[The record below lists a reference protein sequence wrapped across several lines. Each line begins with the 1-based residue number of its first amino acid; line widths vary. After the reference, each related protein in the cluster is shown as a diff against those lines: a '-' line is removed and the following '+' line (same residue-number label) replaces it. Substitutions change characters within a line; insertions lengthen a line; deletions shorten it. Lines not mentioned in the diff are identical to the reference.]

1 MHKRVEQT
9 IASLHIWGGSG
20 PPTTL
25 EFDID
30 QPGGSS
36 LPGAKI
42 TISYNGETVTKT
54 SNNKGLAIFY
64 EVPTNTDIP
73 YTVTAFGYADYTGSV
88 NIAPGEYGWV
98 NIAMSQ
104 LQPQGEETLF
114 VGLWGGSNYGWTYG
128 QTGDFVGWEGMTVQN
143 FPQAKAN
150 LKTLQTNEYNNFL
163 LKFMDIDPA
172 VRQRKF
178 TLSCEIPGAGFSINE
193 NVVASDDG
201 KIAQYAFKSPPALYE
216 YLKANYGKWVV
227 AKVAI
232 NIQKWG

>member
-1 MHKRVEQT
+1 MPQTYSVLEVHVDTADGGHISSARVE
-9 IASLHIWGGSG
+9 
-20 PPTTL
+20 
-25 EFDID
+25 
-30 QPGGSS
+30 
-36 LPGAKI
+36 I
-42 TISYNGETVTKT
+42 TYDGK
-54 SNNKGLAIFY
+54 SNTANTDNKGLAIFY

-163 LKFMDIDPA
+163 LKFLEKM
-172 VRQRKF
+172 
-178 TLSCEIPGAGFSINE
+178 TLSLI
-193 NVVASDDG
+193 V
-201 KIAQYAFKSPPALYE
+201 
-216 YLKANYGKWVV
+216 
-227 AKVAI
+227 
-232 NIQKWG
+232 

>member
-54 SNNKGLAIFY
+54 ADNKGLAIFY
-64 EVPTNTDIP
+64 EVPTNIDIP
-73 YTVTAFGYADYTGSV
+73 YTVTASGYKDYTGSV

>member
-1 MHKRVEQT
+1 MTH
-9 IASLHIWGGSG
+9 

-54 SNNKGLAIFY
+54 ADNEGLAIFY
-64 EVPTNTDIP
+64 EVPTNIDIP
-73 YTVTAFGYADYTGSV
+73 YTVTASGYEDYTGSV

-178 TLSCEIPGAGFSINE
+178 TLSC
-193 NVVASDDG
+193 
-201 KIAQYAFKSPPALYE
+201 KIAAAALTTGTSSGAIWPHSSLSIRVERSTGATKVRLRLSSAARAAAFSRESPVRTRATR
-216 YLKANYGKWVV
+216 VRT
-227 AKVAI
+227 
-232 NIQKWG
+232 

>member
-42 TISYNGETVTKT
+42 TISYNGETVIKT
-54 SNNKGLAIFY
+54 SDNKGLAIFY

-73 YTVTAFGYADYTGSV
+73 YTVTASGYAGYIGSV

-114 VGLWGGSNYGWTYG
+114 VGLWGEVITAGL
-128 QTGDFVGWEGMTVQN
+128 M
-143 FPQAKAN
+143 AKLATS
-150 LKTLQTNEYNNFL
+150 L
-163 LKFMDIDPA
+163 
-172 VRQRKF
+172 
-178 TLSCEIPGAGFSINE
+178 AG
-193 NVVASDDG
+193 
-201 KIAQYAFKSPPALYE
+201 
-216 YLKANYGKWVV
+216 
-227 AKVAI
+227 KV
-232 NIQKWG
+232 

>member
-1 MHKRVEQT
+1 MKGAAKPCLTDDFCSTEPG
-9 IASLHIWGGSG
+9 GGSG

-54 SNNKGLAIFY
+54 ANNKGLAIFY
-64 EVPTNTDIP
+64 EVPTNIDIP
-73 YTVTAFGYADYTGSV
+73 YTVTASGYKDYTGSV

-114 VGLWGGSNYGWTYG
+114 VGLWGG
-128 QTGDFVGWEGMTVQN
+128 
-143 FPQAKAN
+143 K
-150 LKTLQTNEYNNFL
+150 
-163 LKFMDIDPA
+163 
-172 VRQRKF
+172 
-178 TLSCEIPGAGFSINE
+178 
-193 NVVASDDG
+193 
-201 KIAQYAFKSPPALYE
+201 
-216 YLKANYGKWVV
+216 
-227 AKVAI
+227 
-232 NIQKWG
+232 

>member
-9 IASLHIWGGSG
+9 IASLHIWGSG

-54 SNNKGLAIFY
+54 SDNKGLAIFY

-114 VGLWGGSNYGWTYG
+114 VGLWGEVITAGL
-128 QTGDFVGWEGMTVQN
+128 M
-143 FPQAKAN
+143 AKLATS
-150 LKTLQTNEYNNFL
+150 L
-163 LKFMDIDPA
+163 
-172 VRQRKF
+172 
-178 TLSCEIPGAGFSINE
+178 AG
-193 NVVASDDG
+193 
-201 KIAQYAFKSPPALYE
+201 
-216 YLKANYGKWVV
+216 
-227 AKVAI
+227 KV
-232 NIQKWG
+232 

>member
-1 MHKRVEQT
+1 MFNRR
-9 IASLHIWGGSG
+9 LLFNGGGGESG

-36 LPGAKI
+36 LSGATI
-42 TISYNGETVTKT
+42 TISYNDETVTKT
-54 SNNKGLAIFY
+54 ADNKGLAVFY
-64 EVPTNTDIP
+64 EVPTNIDIP
-73 YTVTAFGYADYTGSV
+73 YTVTAVGYEDYTGSV

-98 NIAMSQ
+98 NVEMSKF
-104 LQPQGEETLF
+104 QPQGEETLF
-114 VGLWGGSNYGWTYG
+114 IGLWGGTNYGWCYG

-150 LKTLQTNEYNNFL
+150 LKTLQTNKYNNFL

-172 VRQRKF
+172 VSKRRF
-178 TLSCEIPGAGFSINE
+178 TLTCEIPGAGFSINE
-193 NVVASDDG
+193 NVVASNDG
-201 KIAQYAFKSPPALYE
+201 KIAQYAFKSPPSLYE
-216 YLKANYGKWVV
+216 YFKANYGKWVV

>member
-1 MHKRVEQT
+1 LV
-9 IASLHIWGGSG
+9 
-20 PPTTL
+20 
-25 EFDID
+25 
-30 QPGGSS
+30 
-36 LPGAKI
+36 
-42 TISYNGETVTKT
+42 V
-54 SNNKGLAIFY
+54 FY

-73 YTVTAFGYADYTGSV
+73 YTVIASGYADYTGSV

-114 VGLWGGSNYGWTYG
+114 IGLWGGTNYGWCYG

-172 VRQRKF
+172 VRKRRF
-178 TLSCEIPGAGFSINE
+178 TLTCEIPGAGFSINE

-201 KIAQYAFKSPPALYE
+201 KIAQYAFKSPPSLYE
-216 YLKANYGKWVV
+216 YFKANYGKWVV